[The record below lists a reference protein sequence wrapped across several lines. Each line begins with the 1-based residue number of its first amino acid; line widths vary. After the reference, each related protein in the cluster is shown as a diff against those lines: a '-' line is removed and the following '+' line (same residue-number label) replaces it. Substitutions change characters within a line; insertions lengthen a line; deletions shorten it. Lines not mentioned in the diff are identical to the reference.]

1 MKYLGIKPTCF
12 EVQQTLFRM
21 KINLTKLT
29 GETSI
34 FFVTVLLD
42 KTSDHFSLSRGQWWK
57 IHSYSTHISFWLKSF
72 TFDATDEHD
81 DDCENIHLRQ
91 RRLVVVFYLLLKI
104 DCDEFISDLNLY
116 YELRIP
122 PTSKILIL
130 PSRFDMSRNSMFH
143 QT

>member
-42 KTSDHFSLSRGQWWK
+42 KTSDHCSLSRGQWWK
-57 IHSYSTHISFWLKSF
+57 IYSHSTHISFWLKSF
-72 TFDATDEHD
+72 TFDTTDEHD

-91 RRLVVVFYLLLKI
+91 RRLVVVFYLLLN
-104 DCDEFISDLNLY
+104 DCDELISDLNLY

-122 PTSKILIL
+122 PPSMIPIL
-130 PSRFDMSRNSMFH
+130 PSRYDISANSIFH